1 MLMLKITFKQFA
13 VHEFAPLIKE
23 FIMINQTIHILYS
36 TYDVNSSTVWVVFS
50 DVSGHFVTFPSFAV
64 FDFSESNAFKT

>member
-13 VHEFAPLIKE
+13 VHEFAPLTKE
-23 FIMINQTIHILYS
+23 FIMINQIHILHS

-50 DVSGHFVTFPSFAV
+50 D
-64 FDFSESNAFKT
+64 